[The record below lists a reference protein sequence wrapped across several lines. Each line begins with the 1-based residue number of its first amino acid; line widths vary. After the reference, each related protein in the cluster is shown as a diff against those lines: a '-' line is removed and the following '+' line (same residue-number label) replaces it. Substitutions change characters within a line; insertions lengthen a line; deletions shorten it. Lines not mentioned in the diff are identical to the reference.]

1 MSGFMKSLRIL
12 AIVLYDCITI
22 LFNEESAVRE
32 LAHKLDVT
40 VPLTFVFNEFD
51 VLRKRSYSDKAG
63 YD

>member
-1 MSGFMKSLRIL
+1 MSGFMKSLPIL

-32 LAHKLDVT
+32 LAHELDVT